1 MAFLS
6 AGAAAIPVRPD
17 MRAFGNETRK
27 GVDEAGKGAAAGLG
41 KAFVGAL
48 AAAGIGA
55 AVGAAFGKALDGAR
69 LNDKLAAS
77 LGSTP
82 AVAKKHGEIASRVYA
97 GAWGESM
104 EEVNTA
110 IGSVASAF
118 PKLGKKA
125 GPELERLTQKAL
137 DFSGIF
143 DVDVPRAMGVA
154 STVVKSGLAKNG
166 TEALDLLTRSA
177 QKVPANLREGVLD
190 AAEEY
195 SGFFSTLGIKGPQAF
210 GLLVK
215 GAEKGQYGID
225 KVGDAIKEFTIRATD
240 GSDAS
245 NGAFKAIGLDAGK
258 MTNSILAGGKKSNKA
273 FGQIIDGLL
282 RVKDPGKQAQTALA
296 LFGTP
301 LEDLNV
307 KEIPSFLQGLKDGSK
322 GLDNWRGATKRAG
335 DTLND
340 NASTRLTAFKRG
352 LETNVVNFLG
362 NTVIPKLETFGQ
374 WFQTKGAPAVRRF
387 LPPLL
392 AVGTWIRENAPV
404 VGTFVAILAGFLIIN
419 KIVKAVAALNIVL
432 AANPIGLVVLAIAAL
447 AAGLVYAYKKSETF
461 RRIVDAAWAGIKHA
475 VRSAWVGFIRPALAA
490 FHRFVSNVVIPV
502 IRFLWRNV
510 IAPTFRA
517 IGSLI
522 RTWWN
527 VIVKPAFA
535 ALRWYFSKVLFPVIR
550 FLWNHVVKP
559 VFRSVADRIRA
570 TWDIVRPILR
580 AFGNFITDKVAPA
593 FRRGVDAVGK
603 AWGRI
608 KAVASRPVNFVIDT
622 VYNNGLRSMF
632 NTVAGK
638 LGMKT
643 RLPYAEPV
651 GGAGRTAPAIG
662 GAGRRAAFGG
672 AGRSAHAH
680 PEAMG
685 GPFSFVKNAVGNPF
699 DWFKDKVTG
708 GVDGLLDGVG
718 SGPFADMAGAAVRK
732 VAGFATDFLKGK
744 FSSASATAAGPKG
757 KAGRVLPAGSYRIGM
772 PYLGYPGHY
781 GADYPAPAGTPVS
794 SPWAG
799 RVSKVASL
807 TSSYGK
813 HIYVD
818 HGNGVQTRY
827 AHLSALGVKAG
838 QQILPGGFLGRVGST
853 GNSTGNH
860 LHFEYRRNGSPS
872 NPAGLGIFDSG
883 GMLPTGLSAVFNGTG
898 KPEAVFTADQL
909 QTLERIANHG
919 AGGFPSRA
927 VLVVDGYEFNAYV
940 DARADGK
947 VTAARELDDMMGRAD

>member
-27 GVDEAGKGAAAGLG
+27 GVDEAGRGSAASFG

-55 AVGAAFGKALDGAR
+55 AVGAAFGKALDNAK

-97 GAWGESM
+97 GAWGDSM

-118 PKLGKKA
+118 PRLGQKA

-143 DVDVPRAMGVA
+143 DVEVPRAMNVA
-154 STVVKSGLAKNG
+154 SAVVKSGLAKNG

-177 QKVPANLREGVLD
+177 QKVPAELREGVLD

-245 NGAFKAIGLDAGK
+245 GSAFKAIRLNADD
-258 MTNSILAGGKKSNKA
+258 MTNKILKGGTTSNKA

-282 RVKDPGKQAQTALA
+282 RIKDPGKQAQTALA

-307 KEIPSFLQGLKDGSK
+307 KEIPSFLQGLKDGTK

-340 NASTRLTAFKRG
+340 NASTRLTAFTRG
-352 LETNVVNFLG
+352 LQTKVVDFLG
-362 NTVIPKLETFGQ
+362 DKVIPKLDAFGQ
-374 WFQTKGAPAVRRF
+374 WFQEKGTPAIRRF

-392 AVGTWIRENAPV
+392 AVGGWLRDNAPV
-404 VGTFVAILAGFLIIN
+404 VGAFVAVLGGFLIIN
-419 KIVKAVAALNIVL
+419 KIVKAVAAFNVVL
-432 AANPIGLVVLAIAAL
+432 AANPIGITVVALAAL
-447 AAGLVYAYKKSETF
+447 AAGLVYAYRRSERF
-461 RRIVDAAWAGIKHA
+461 RAVVDAAWSGIRKA
-475 VRSAWVGFIRPALAA
+475 VRVAWDGYIKPALVGFGRFLRDVVGPAIRW
-490 FHRFVSNVVIPV
+490 
-502 IRFLWRNV
+502 LWRNV
-510 IAPTFRA
+510 VAPTFRA

-522 RTWWN
+522 KVWWN
-527 VIVKPAFA
+527 VIVKPVFG
-535 ALRWYFSKVLFPVIR
+535 ALKFYFSKVLFPTIR

-559 VFRSVADRIRA
+559 VFGAVAGRIRR
-570 TWDIVRPILR
+570 TWEIVRPILR
-580 AFGNFITDKVAPA
+580 AFGNFISDKVAPA
-593 FRRGVDAVGK
+593 FRRGVDAVGR
-603 AWGRI
+603 AWDRI
-608 KAVASRPVNFVIDT
+608 KAVARKPVNFVIDT
-622 VYNNGLRSMF
+622 VYNDGLRKMF
-632 NTVAGK
+632 NKVAGT

-643 RLPYAEPV
+643 KLPYASP
-651 GGAGRTAPAIG
+651 IG
-662 GAGRRAAFGG
+662 GAGRSRAAFGG
-672 AGRSAHAH
+672 AGRSTHAH
-680 PEAMG
+680 SEAMG
-685 GPFSFVKNAVGNPF
+685 GPFDFAKGAVGKPF
-699 DWFKDKVTG
+699 DWFKDKITG
-708 GVDGLLDGVG
+708 GVDSLLGKVG
-718 SGPFADMAGAAVRK
+718 SGPFGDMAKGAVRK

-744 FSSASATAAGPKG
+744 FSAASAATGPKG
-757 KAGRVLPAGSYRIGM
+757 KAGRVLPAGRYRIGM

-883 GMLPTGLSAVFNGTG
+883 GMLPPGLSAVYNGTG
-898 KPEAVFTADQL
+898 KPEAVFTADQFR
-909 QTLERIANHG
+909 TLEQIANQ
-919 AGGFPSRA
+919 GGGGLPSR
-927 VLVVDGYEFNAYV
+927 VRLVVGEHEFDAYV
-940 DARADGK
+940 DARAEGT